1 MKYYR
6 SLSSEVI
13 VVISILVYLICASV
27 TSLILRIN
35 DIGNNDFDCV
45 MLGIIFPLTWFYF
58 LIKLPI
64 IIYEKYH

>member
-1 MKYYR
+1 MVTIILIFGY
-6 SLSSEVI
+6 LVLA
-13 VVISILVYLICASV
+13 SI

-35 DIGNNDFDCV
+35 DVGNENFDCV
-45 MLGIIFPLTWFYF
+45 MLGIIFPVTWFYF